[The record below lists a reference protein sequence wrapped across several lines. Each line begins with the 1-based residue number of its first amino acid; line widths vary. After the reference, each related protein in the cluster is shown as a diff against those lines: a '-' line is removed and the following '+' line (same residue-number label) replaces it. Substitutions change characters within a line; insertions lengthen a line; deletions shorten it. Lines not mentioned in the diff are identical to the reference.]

1 MNQEFRKAAEGMGLL
16 MDRLRNSDER
26 SWENRRGAPTQGIY
40 VFYEGG
46 KPVYVG
52 RSNRLRD
59 RIREH
64 GSDSSTRHSAT
75 FALKLLREK
84 LNQPKGK
91 AADLVKANADEYDQ
105 QKKRVQ
111 NMTFR
116 AVEIKGQL
124 EQTLFEVYAI
134 LEFHTHVLGYNDF
147 DTH

>member
-1 MNQEFRKAAEGMGLL
+1 MNQEFQKAADRMGLI
-16 MDRLRNSDER
+16 MDRLRNSDEL
-26 SWENRRGAPTQGIY
+26 SWENRRDAPNQGVY
-40 VFYEGG
+40 VLYEGG

-64 GSDSSTRHSAT
+64 GADSSDRYSAT

-84 LNQPKGK
+84 LKWPKGN
-91 AADLVKANADEYDQ
+91 AADLVKDNADEYDQ
-105 QKKRVQ
+105 QKKRVK

-134 LEFHTHVLGYNDF
+134 LEFRTHVLGYNDF